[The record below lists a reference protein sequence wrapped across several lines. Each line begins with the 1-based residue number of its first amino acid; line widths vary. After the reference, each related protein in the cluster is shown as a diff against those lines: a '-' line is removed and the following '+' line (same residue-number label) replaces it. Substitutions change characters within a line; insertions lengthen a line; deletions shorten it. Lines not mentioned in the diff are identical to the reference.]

1 MNNRSNISVN
11 YKEKIKQAAM
21 RKIEKLNQLHNKAH
35 SESDSS
41 DSSYFS
47 ESNNEEIE
55 EEEDFNSSKEQKE
68 LLEINIENVPMKADY
83 YKVDL
88 TKVKLMLYD
97 YEKNGV
103 SEKENKKETQID
115 KVINDEIE

>member
-1 MNNRSNISVN
+1 M
-11 YKEKIKQAAM
+11 
-21 RKIEKLNQLHNKAH
+21 KIEKLNQLHNKAH

-47 ESNNEEIE
+47 ESNSEEIE
-55 EEEDFNSSKEQKE
+55 EEKDFNSSKEQKE

-97 YEKNGV
+97 YEKN
-103 SEKENKKETQID
+103 
-115 KVINDEIE
+115 VIRVLNDCSFCNWFKFVCFCKSYFRNE